1 MDTQSLQAFL
11 AVADS
16 GSFSRAAEQLH
27 LTQPAVSKR
36 IAVLENQVDARLFDR
51 IGRRVTLT
59 EAGRVLLPRAREIL
73 VMVNDS
79 RRALGNLAGAVG
91 GSLTLATSHHIG
103 LHRLP
108 PLLKSYTRAHPD
120 VRLDL
125 HFLDSEEAYQG
136 VLDGS
141 LEIAVVTLAPHP
153 DAQLEVVPLW
163 LDRLCFVCAHDHPLA
178 QRQRLALDEL
188 CVEQPCLEKLGL
200 EKLGLDEL
208 CDFDAVLPGPQ
219 TFTRELIETRFEAAG
234 LRLPVAL
241 STNYLETLKMMTAIG
256 LGWSLLP
263 ERLVADDLHEL
274 QIDHPPIHR
283 PLGYLV
289 HRNRTL
295 SNATRAMLELL
306 EATREPGVPTESQG
320 NG

>member
-36 IAVLENQVDARLFDR
+36 IAVLEEQVGARLFDR
-51 IGRRVTLT
+51 IGRRVGLT
-59 EAGRVLLPRAREIL
+59 EAGRVLLPRARQIL
-73 VMVNDS
+73 VMVDDS
-79 RRALGNLAGAVG
+79 RRALGNLTGNVG

-108 PLLKSYTRAHPD
+108 PLLKAYTRDHPE

-125 HFLDSEEAYQG
+125 HFLDSEQAYQG
-136 VLDGS
+136 VLDGE
-141 LEIAVVTLAPHP
+141 LELAVVTLAPRP
-153 DAQLEVVPLW
+153 DPQLEAVPVW
-163 LDRLCFVCAHDHPLA
+163 VDRLCFVCAPDHPLA
-178 QRQRLALDEL
+178 ARGRLALHEL
-188 CVEQPCLEKLGL
+188 CA
-200 EKLGLDEL
+200 
-208 CDFDAVLPGPQ
+208 FDAVLPGPL
-219 TFTRELIETRFEAAG
+219 TFTRTLIEARFAAAG
-234 LRLPVAL
+234 LSLPVAL

-263 ERLVADDLHEL
+263 ERLVAGELHEL
-274 QIDHPPIHR
+274 DVEHPPIHR

-289 HRNRTL
+289 HHSRTL
-295 SNATRAMLELL
+295 SNAARAMLALL
-306 EATREPGVPTESQG
+306 DEAREPGAKAPSSDDIG
-320 NG
+320 

>member
-11 AVADS
+11 AVADT

-36 IAVLENQVDARLFDR
+36 IAVLEGQIDARLFDR
-51 IGRRVTLT
+51 IGRKVALT
-59 EAGRVLLPRAREIL
+59 EAGRLLLPRARQIL
-73 VMVNDS
+73 VMVDDS
-79 RRALGNLAGAVG
+79 RRALGNLEGHVA

-108 PLLKSYTRAHPD
+108 PLLKAYTGQHPE

-125 HFLDSEEAYQG
+125 HFLDSEQAYQG
-136 VLDGS
+136 VLDGE

-153 DAQLEVVPLW
+153 DAQLEVVPVW
-163 LDRLCFVCAHDHPLA
+163 IDRLCFVCAPDHPLA
-178 QRQRLALDEL
+178 GRGRLALH
-188 CVEQPCLEKLGL
+188 
-200 EKLGLDEL
+200 EL
-208 CDFDAVLPGPQ
+208 CDFDAVLPGPM
-219 TFTRELIETRFEAAG
+219 TFTRGLIEGRFAAAG
-234 LRLPVAL
+234 LTLPVAL

-263 ERLVADDLHEL
+263 EGLVAGELHVL
-274 QIDHPPIHR
+274 AVDHPPIQR

-289 HRNRTL
+289 HRSRTL
-295 SNATRAMLELL
+295 SNAARAMLSLL
-306 EATREPGVPTESQG
+306 DQAREDAARDGEH
-320 NG
+320 

>member
-11 AVADS
+11 AVAES

-36 IAVLENQVDARLFDR
+36 IAALEAQIGARLFDR
-51 IGRRVTLT
+51 IGRAIGLT
-59 EAGRVLLPRAREIL
+59 EAGRVLLPRARQIL
-73 VMVNDS
+73 VMVDDS
-79 RRALGNLAGAVG
+79 RRALGNLSHDVA

-108 PLLKSYTRAHPD
+108 PLLKAYTRAHPG

-136 VLDGS
+136 VLDGE

-153 DAQLEVVPLW
+153 DPQLEVVPIW
-163 LDRLCFVCAHDHPLA
+163 VDRLCFVCAPDHPLA
-178 QRQRLALDEL
+178 ALPRPSLQAL
-188 CVEQPCLEKLGL
+188 CAH
-200 EKLGLDEL
+200 
-208 CDFDAVLPGPQ
+208 DAVLPGPL
-219 TFTRELIETRFEAAG
+219 TFTRGLIEARFAAAG

-263 ERLVADDLHEL
+263 ERLVAGELHEL
-274 QIDHPPIHR
+274 TIDHPPIHR

-289 HRNRTL
+289 HRSRTL
-295 SNATRAMLELL
+295 SNAARAMLAAL
-306 EATREPGVPTESQG
+306 EAAREPAAKTAAG
-320 NG
+320 

>member
-36 IAVLENQVDARLFDR
+36 IAVLETQIDARLFDR

-73 VMVNDS
+73 VMVSDS

-108 PLLKSYTRAHPD
+108 PLLKAYTRDHPD

-153 DAQLEVVPLW
+153 DPQLEAVPLW
-163 LDRLCFVCAHDHPLA
+163 VDRLCFVCAHDHPLA
-178 QRQRLALDEL
+178 QRQHLA
-188 CVEQPCLEKLGL
+188 
-200 EKLGLDEL
+200 LDEL

-263 ERLVADDLHEL
+263 ERLVAGELHEL
-274 QIDHPPIHR
+274 AVDHPPIHR

-295 SNATRAMLELL
+295 SNAARAMLAAL
-306 EATREPGVPTESQG
+306 EASREPLSGTAAQDSLDC
-320 NG
+320 

>member
-11 AVADS
+11 AVADT

-36 IAVLENQVDARLFDR
+36 IAVLEGQIDARLFDR
-51 IGRRVTLT
+51 IGRRVALT
-59 EAGRVLLPRAREIL
+59 EAGRLLLPRARQIL
-73 VMVNDS
+73 VMVDDS
-79 RRALGNLAGAVG
+79 RRALGNLEGRIA

-108 PLLKSYTRAHPD
+108 PLLKAYTGRHPE

-125 HFLDSEEAYQG
+125 HFLDSEQAYQG
-136 VLDGS
+136 VLDGE

-153 DAQLEVVPLW
+153 DAQLEVVPVW
-163 LDRLCFVCAHDHPLA
+163 IDRLCFVCASDHPLA
-178 QRQRLALDEL
+178 GRGRLGLHEL
-188 CVEQPCLEKLGL
+188 CAY
-200 EKLGLDEL
+200 
-208 CDFDAVLPGPQ
+208 DAVLPGPL
-219 TFTRELIETRFEAAG
+219 TFTRGLIEGRFATAG
-234 LRLPVAL
+234 LTLPVAL

-263 ERLVADDLHEL
+263 ERLVAGEL
-274 QIDHPPIHR
+274 AVLEVDHPPIHR

-289 HRNRTL
+289 HRSRTL
-295 SNATRAMLELL
+295 SNAARAMLALL
-306 EATREPGVPTESQG
+306 DGAREEEARQWSG
-320 NG
+320 

>member
-11 AVADS
+11 AVAES

-36 IAVLENQVDARLFDR
+36 IAVLEGQIGARLFDR
-51 IGRRVTLT
+51 IGRTIGLT
-59 EAGRVLLPRAREIL
+59 EAGRVLLPRARQIL
-73 VMVNDS
+73 VMVDDS
-79 RRALGNLAGAVG
+79 RRALGNLSHDVA

-108 PLLKSYTRAHPD
+108 PLLKAYTRNHPE

-136 VLDGS
+136 VLDGE

-153 DAQLEVVPLW
+153 DPQLEVVPIW
-163 LDRLCFVCAHDHPLA
+163 VDRLCFVCAPDHPLA
-178 QRQRLALDEL
+178 ALPRPTLQAL
-188 CVEQPCLEKLGL
+188 CEH
-200 EKLGLDEL
+200 
-208 CDFDAVLPGPQ
+208 DAVLPGPL
-219 TFTRELIETRFEAAG
+219 TFTRGLIEARFAAAG
-234 LRLPVAL
+234 LHLPVAL

-263 ERLVADDLHEL
+263 ERLVAGELHEL
-274 QIDHPPIHR
+274 AIDHPPIHR

-289 HRNRTL
+289 HRSRTL
-295 SNATRAMLELL
+295 SNAARAMLAAL
-306 EATREPGVPTESQG
+306 EAAREPATTTAAR
-320 NG
+320 

>member
-36 IAVLENQVDARLFDR
+36 IAVLESQIDARLFDR
-51 IGRRVTLT
+51 IGRRVSLT
-59 EAGRVLLPRAREIL
+59 EAGRVLLPRARQIL
-73 VMVNDS
+73 VMVDDS
-79 RRALGNLAGAVG
+79 RRALSNLESQVS
-91 GSLTLATSHHIG
+91 GSLTLATSHHVG

-108 PLLKSYTRAHPD
+108 PLLRTYTREHPE

-125 HFLDSEEAYQG
+125 HFLDSEQAYQG
-136 VLDGS
+136 VLDGE

-153 DAQLEVVPLW
+153 DPQLEVVPVW
-163 LDRLCFVCAHDHPLA
+163 IDRLCFVCAHDHPLA
-178 QRQRLALDEL
+178 GRGALSL
-188 CVEQPCLEKLGL
+188 H
-200 EKLGLDEL
+200 EL
-208 CDFDAVLPGPQ
+208 CDFDAVLPGPL
-219 TFTRELIETRFEAAG
+219 TFTRTLIESRFAAAG
-234 LRLPVAL
+234 LTLPVSL

-263 ERLVADDLHEL
+263 ERLVAGELHEL
-274 QIDHPPIHR
+274 AVAHPPIHR

-289 HRNRTL
+289 HRNRTR
-295 SNATRAMLELL
+295 SNAAAAMLALL
-306 EATREPGVPTESQG
+306 EQAREPAARASEEEIG
-320 NG
+320 

>member
-11 AVADS
+11 AVAES

-36 IAVLENQVDARLFDR
+36 IAALESQIDARLFDR
-51 IGRRVTLT
+51 IGRRVGLT
-59 EAGRVLLPRAREIL
+59 EAGRVLLPRARQIL
-73 VMVNDS
+73 VMVDDS
-79 RRALGNLAGAVG
+79 RRALSNLEGSVA

-108 PLLKSYTRAHPD
+108 PLLRRYTREHPE

-136 VLDGS
+136 VLDGA
-141 LEIAVVTLAPHP
+141 LEMAVVTLAPHP
-153 DAQLEVVPLW
+153 DPQLLAVPVW
-163 LDRLCFVCAHDHPLA
+163 IDRLCFVCAPDHPLA
-178 QRQRLALDEL
+178 RRGRLALAEL
-188 CVEQPCLEKLGL
+188 CA
-200 EKLGLDEL
+200 
-208 CDFDAVLPGPQ
+208 FDAVLPGPL
-219 TFTRELIETRFEAAG
+219 TFTRGLIESRFAAAG

-263 ERLVADDLHEL
+263 ERLVAGELHEL
-274 QIDHPPIHR
+274 AIDHPPIHR
-283 PLGYLV
+283 PLGSLV
-289 HRNRTL
+289 HRSRTL
-295 SNATRAMLELL
+295 SNAARAMLEAL
-306 EATREPGVPTESQG
+306 EAAREPAAKAAPGDVG
-320 NG
+320 

>member
-11 AVADS
+11 AVADG
-16 GSFSRAAEQLH
+16 GSFSRAGEQLH

-36 IAVLENQVDARLFDR
+36 IAALEDQVGARLFDR
-51 IGRRVTLT
+51 IGRRITLT
-59 EAGRVLLPRAREIL
+59 EAGRLLLPRARQIL
-73 VMVNDS
+73 VMVDDS
-79 RRALGNLAGAVG
+79 RRALSNLDGQVA

-108 PLLKSYTRAHPD
+108 PLLKAYTGQHPD

-125 HFLDSEEAYQG
+125 HFQDSEQAYQG
-136 VLDGS
+136 VLDGE

-153 DAQLEVVPLW
+153 DPQLEVVPVW
-163 LDRLCFVCAHDHPLA
+163 IDRLCFVCSPDHPLA
-178 QRQRLALDEL
+178 SRGRLALH
-188 CVEQPCLEKLGL
+188 
-200 EKLGLDEL
+200 EL
-208 CDFDAVLPGPQ
+208 CDFDAVLPGPL
-219 TFTRELIETRFEAAG
+219 TFTRTLIEGRFAAAG

-263 ERLVADDLHEL
+263 QRLVAGELHEL
-274 QIDHPPIHR
+274 EVDHPPIQR

-289 HRNRTL
+289 HRNRTR
-295 SNATRAMLELL
+295 SNAARAMLELL
-306 EATREPGVPTESQG
+306 AQAREAAALKWPD
-320 NG
+320 

>member
-11 AVADS
+11 AVAES

-36 IAVLENQVDARLFDR
+36 IAVLEGQIGARLFDR
-51 IGRRVTLT
+51 IGRTIGLT
-59 EAGRVLLPRAREIL
+59 EAGRVLLPRARQIL
-73 VMVNDS
+73 VMVDDS
-79 RRALGNLAGAVG
+79 RRALGNLSHDVA

-108 PLLKSYTRAHPD
+108 PLLKAYTRNHPE

-136 VLDGS
+136 VLDGE

-153 DAQLEVVPLW
+153 DPQLEVVPIW
-163 LDRLCFVCAHDHPLA
+163 VDRLCFVCAQDHPLA
-178 QRQRLALDEL
+178 ALPRPSLQAL
-188 CVEQPCLEKLGL
+188 CEH
-200 EKLGLDEL
+200 
-208 CDFDAVLPGPQ
+208 DAVLPGPL
-219 TFTRELIETRFEAAG
+219 TFTRGLIEARFAAAG
-234 LRLPVAL
+234 LHLPVAL

-263 ERLVADDLHEL
+263 ERLVAGELHEL
-274 QIDHPPIHR
+274 AIDHPPIHR

-289 HRNRTL
+289 HRSRTL
-295 SNATRAMLELL
+295 SNAARAMLAAL
-306 EATREPGVPTESQG
+306 EAAREPAATTAAR
-320 NG
+320 

>member
-36 IAVLENQVDARLFDR
+36 IAVLEGQIDARLFDR
-51 IGRRVTLT
+51 IGRRVSLT
-59 EAGRVLLPRAREIL
+59 EAGRVLLPRARQIL
-73 VMVNDS
+73 VMVDDS
-79 RRALGNLAGAVG
+79 RRALGNLEGSVA

-108 PLLKSYTRAHPD
+108 PLLKAYTRDHPE

-125 HFLDSEEAYQG
+125 HFLDSEQAYQG
-136 VLDGS
+136 VLDGE

-153 DAQLEVVPLW
+153 DPQLRVVQLW
-163 LDRLCFVCAHDHPLA
+163 IDRLCFVCATDHPLA
-178 QRQRLALDEL
+178 GRGRLALREL
-188 CVEQPCLEKLGL
+188 CA
-200 EKLGLDEL
+200 
-208 CDFDAVLPGPQ
+208 FDAVLPGPL
-219 TFTRELIETRFEAAG
+219 TFTRSLIESRFASAG
-234 LRLPVAL
+234 LNLPVAL

-263 ERLVADDLHEL
+263 AHLVAGELHEL
-274 QIDHPPIHR
+274 EVDHPPINR

-289 HRNRTL
+289 HRSRTL
-295 SNATRAMLELL
+295 SNPARAMLAQLDAAR
-306 EATREPGVPTESQG
+306 EAAAREWG
-320 NG
+320 